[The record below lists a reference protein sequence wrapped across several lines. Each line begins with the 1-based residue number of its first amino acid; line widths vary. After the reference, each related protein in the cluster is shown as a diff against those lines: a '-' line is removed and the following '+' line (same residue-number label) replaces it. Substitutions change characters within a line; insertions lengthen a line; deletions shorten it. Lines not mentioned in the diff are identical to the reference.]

1 MRRLALL
8 FAAAFVFAPP
18 SLAAGKNSEPAVGMA
33 LASGK
38 PLMLDLGAGYCSSC
52 KKMKAILAPLEKEYR
67 GRANVIVVDVNEE
80 PDLARK
86 YRVQMIP
93 TQIFFDTKGK
103 EVKRHVGL
111 MERTEIIRELKALGV
126 K

>member
-1 MRRLALL
+1 MSRL
-8 FAAAFVFAPP
+8 VI
-18 SLAAGKNSEPAVGMA
+18 LAAVVLAIASPALASGKNSAPLVGMA

-38 PLMLDLGAGYCSSC
+38 PVLLDLGAGYCSSC
-52 KKMKAILAPLEKEYR
+52 KKMKAILGPLEKEYR
-67 GRANVIVVDVNEE
+67 GRANVIIIDVNEE

-103 EVKRHVGL
+103 EVKRHVGF
-111 MERTEIIRELKALGV
+111 MEKTEIIRELKAVGV